1 MTVFILATA
10 SLLGWALVKPYV
22 VKSGV
27 GEVVGRYTPVAVST
41 GGDGDGLPGPNG
53 RATQGFP
60 GRDEASR
67 AASGSGRVGRGLGG
81 AGGRGSI
88 SRQGGLNS

>member
-1 MTVFILATA
+1 MFILATA

-41 GGDGDGLPGPNG
+41 GGDGDGLPAPNG
-53 RATQGFP
+53 RAMQGFP
-60 GRDEASR
+60 GWDEASR
-67 AASGSGRVGRGLGG
+67 AASGSGSGRVGRGLGG